1 LTIKRI
7 SLGNIKTA
15 IEAGSIVLVPNNRLR
30 DAVLHAYAQSKDHDV
45 YATPR
50 VLGIDI
56 WVRECW
62 DLAAQT
68 GLSPYSETRPVS
80 TMEEIFLWTEIIESS
95 LDRYP
100 LLNPEETAN
109 VVGRAYQTMKHWQLD
124 ENHEEVLQSYD
135 VIPDISA
142 FLNWCQQFQTLCRER
157 QLISLA
163 DCLHQINNDLRAGV
177 PLPLHGNYLLLNF
190 YQPPPLYAAL
200 FTSLE
205 MIGEVSRENR
215 NTATQGHDNTA
226 EAQAPARTH
235 TEFQTRT
242 EEFTQCA
249 QWAKNL
255 IEKEP
260 QAHIGLV
267 GELDE
272 SQRNEFQ
279 HLLST
284 VLSPQHIIELNNSPG
299 FFNTTHNAHSL
310 MQEGVIHDAFLLLGL
325 LRETQ
330 QSEDI
335 CRLLR
340 SPFVAAFEQ
349 EQLAR
354 TILERFMRQ
363 NFSERCQVNEV
374 ARLAARE
381 EADYYCPEFSS
392 ALLKF
397 RERARRLPTFNKPR
411 AWSELFSQLLEDFQ
425 WPGVR
430 LSQYQRRILS
440 QWQEALLQL
449 AALSPVL
456 GNIDVSKAIA
466 CLRNFCTRAKYSQ
479 TFDALRPIS
488 LYSIE
493 EATGLEF
500 DHLWLLNFNDQVW
513 PPAISPSP
521 FLPYSL
527 QRDLGIPGSHSDI
540 QHAMARTNFE
550 ILSQSVTG
558 TFQSSHHRS
567 DGDQEYRPSSF
578 ASSFEYLQV
587 NLDKEATTQSFYG
600 RQFQQDYVLAEVE
613 DVASVPLQPSA
624 ESLGGHQVLSD
635 QSSCPFRAFALH
647 RLAVEPLQAFAS
659 GLSRMARGSA
669 MHRAVECLMQEID
682 SDTALHQLSDEAIQ
696 QHCLAA
702 AEEAVKYLRQRHP
715 SVMTPRFEQIELA
728 RYRQLLYRFLTT
740 SEAEAGRG
748 TFSVIGT
755 EQRLRWQQGDMHFT
769 LVIDRIDQLADGSLA
784 VIDYKTGKF
793 TPSNS
798 SWLAERPEDMQLP
811 FYFTVMS
818 ESQPATVKAVAIAH
832 LNAARIGYSGLP
844 ADQSF
849 HSKLKPTETDSY
861 VKTPWPE
868 LTDFFTDRV
877 KTFAAEFEAGISRV
891 DPVNDSAT
899 CTYCQLGSLCR
910 IDELG
915 ESLSR
920 RDGGED

>member
-1 LTIKRI
+1 MAIKRI

-30 DAVLHAYAQSKDHDV
+30 DAVLHAYAQSKENDV

-50 VLGIDI
+50 VLGIDV

-62 DLAAQT
+62 DVSAQT

-124 ENHEEVLQSYD
+124 KNHEEVLQSYD
-135 VIPDISA
+135 VIPDINA
-142 FLNWCQQFQTLCRER
+142 FLNWCQRFQVLCRER
-157 QLISLA
+157 RLISLA
-163 DCLHQINNDLRAGV
+163 DCLHQINKDLRAGV

-200 FTSLE
+200 FSSLE
-205 MIGEVSRENR
+205 LIGDVQRENR
-215 NTATQGHDNTA
+215 NTETRGHGNTGR
-226 EAQAPARTH
+226 AQPPARTH

-255 IEKEP
+255 LETEP
-260 QAHIGLV
+260 QTHIGLV

-284 VLSPQHIIELNNSPG
+284 VLSPNHIIELGNSSE

-310 MQEGVIHDAFLLLGL
+310 MQEGVIHDAFLVLGL

-340 SPFVAAFEQ
+340 SPFIVASEQ
-349 EQLAR
+349 EQPGR
-354 TILERFMRQ
+354 TQLERFMRR

-374 ARLAARE
+374 ARLLARE
-381 EADYYCPEFSS
+381 EADYHCPQLSS

-425 WPGVR
+425 WPGSR
-430 LSQYQRRILS
+430 FSQYQQRILS

-456 GNIDVSKAIA
+456 GSIEVSKAIA
-466 CLRNFCTRAKYSQ
+466 CLRNFCARAKYSQ
-479 TFDALRPIS
+479 TFDAMRPIS
-488 LYSIE
+488 LYSID
-493 EATGLEF
+493 EAAGLEF

-540 QHAMARTNFE
+540 QHAMAQANFE
-550 ILSQSVTG
+550 ILSRSVTG
-558 TFQSSHHRS
+558 SLRSSHHRS
-567 DGDQEYRPSSF
+567 DGDQEYRASSF
-578 ASSFEYLQV
+578 ASGFEYLQAKP
-587 NLDKEATTQSFYG
+587 DSEAATQGFYG
-600 RQFQQDYVLAEVE
+600 RQFQQDYVLTEIE
-613 DVASVPLQPSA
+613 DVAAVPLQAST

-647 RLAVEPLQAFAS
+647 RLAADPLQAFAS

-669 MHRAVECLMQEID
+669 MHRAVECLMKEID
-682 SDTALHQLSDEAIQ
+682 SDTTLNQLSDAAIQ
-696 QHCLAA
+696 QHCAA
-702 AEEAVKYLRQRHP
+702 AAAEAVKYLRQRHP
-715 SVMTPRFEQIELA
+715 SVMTPSFEQIELA
-728 RYRQLLYRFLTT
+728 RYRLLLYRFLTA

-748 TFSVIGT
+748 SFTVIGT
-755 EQRLRWQQGDMHFT
+755 EQRLKWQQGSMHFT

-784 VIDYKTGKF
+784 VIDYKTGKS

-818 ESQPATVKAVAIAH
+818 ESQPAKVKAVAIAH

-877 KTFAAEFEAGISRV
+877 KTFAAEFEEGVSRV

-899 CTYCQLGSLCR
+899 CTYCQLDSLCR